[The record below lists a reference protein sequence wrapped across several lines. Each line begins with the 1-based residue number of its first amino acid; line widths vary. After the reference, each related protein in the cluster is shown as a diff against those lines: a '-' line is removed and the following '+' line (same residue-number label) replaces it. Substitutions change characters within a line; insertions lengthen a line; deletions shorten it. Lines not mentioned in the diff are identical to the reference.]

1 MIDIKMIRENPE
13 LVKDNIEKKFQNE
26 KLKLVYEIIKK
37 DKEWRTFKA
46 ETDSLRAER
55 NKISKD
61 ISEVKKAGKDT
72 KVLLKKAGLI
82 PEKIEKVEKEALKLE
97 ENIYES
103 LLKIPNIMHPS
114 VPIGK
119 NEKEN
124 KEIEKIG
131 KPIKKTFEI
140 KNHAEIIE
148 LLKVGD
154 FNSSAKTSGNGFY
167 YLKGDLALLN
177 QALIRFAI
185 DLMSKKGYEYIEPPL
200 MLNEKSIYA
209 SMNKEAIVQS
219 VYDIKDE
226 DLHLIG
232 TAEQSLLAMHS
243 GKTFQENEL
252 PKK

>member
-167 YLKGDLALLN
+167 YLEGDLALLN

-185 DLMSKKGYEYIEPPL
+185 DLMVKKGFNYVETPL
-200 MLNEKSIYA
+200 MLRGEIIKKVADLNDQKNQIY
-209 SMNKEAIVQS
+209 KIQ
-219 VYDIKDE
+219 DE
-226 DLHLIG
+226 DLYLIG
-232 TAEQSLLAMHS
+232 TSEHSLI
-243 GKTFQENEL
+243 GRFIDKIL
-252 PKK
+252 PE